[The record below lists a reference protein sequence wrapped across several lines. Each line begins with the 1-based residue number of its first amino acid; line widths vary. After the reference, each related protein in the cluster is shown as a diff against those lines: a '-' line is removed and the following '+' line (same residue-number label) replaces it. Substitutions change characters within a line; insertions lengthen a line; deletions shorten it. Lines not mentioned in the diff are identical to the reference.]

1 MGLSLAGFS
10 SPFYWG
16 LLPRLLARMQ
26 GNTGIFSNQGKSSSG
41 LALFL
46 LPVRWGVFLL
56 L

>member
-16 LLPRLLARMQ
+16 LLPRLLARMRA
-26 GNTGIFSNQGKSSSG
+26 NTGICSSPAKSWSG